1 MARLVLTNVDVEIN
15 GVNLS
20 DHIASVTLQ
29 STYDV
34 IETTAFADGNVPAA
48 AKQRTA
54 GLVDNSVTLEFHQDF
69 AVGEVEATIYP
80 LLGTLASMKIQPVNG
95 AISATNP
102 QYIIDGTNGSGQVLI
117 SEWTPLNGA
126 VGELATA
133 SVTWPISGQ
142 IYKDVTP

>member
-1 MARLVLTNVDVEIN
+1 MARIVLTDVEVTFQEA
-15 GVNLS
+15 GASPVDLS

-34 IETTAFADGNVPAA
+34 LETTAFAGGNVPAA
-48 AKQRTA
+48 AKTRTA

-69 AVGEVEATIYP
+69 AASSVEATIYP
-80 LLGTLASMKIQPVNG
+80 ALGTVAAIKVKPTQG

-102 QYIIDGTNGSGQVLI
+102 EYQFNCVVSD
-117 SEWTPLNGA
+117 WTPLNGA

-133 SVTWPISGQ
+133 SVTWPITGP
-142 IYKDVTP
+142 IVKDVTP